1 MYEAFESD
9 KNIYPECD
17 CRNDSVRFFLISVNA
32 IRAEE
37 FKIFRPNL
45 IIL

>member
-17 CRNDSVRFFLISVNA
+17 YRNDSVRFFLISVNT
-32 IRAEE
+32 IRAKEYS
-37 FKIFRPNL
+37 FFRPYL